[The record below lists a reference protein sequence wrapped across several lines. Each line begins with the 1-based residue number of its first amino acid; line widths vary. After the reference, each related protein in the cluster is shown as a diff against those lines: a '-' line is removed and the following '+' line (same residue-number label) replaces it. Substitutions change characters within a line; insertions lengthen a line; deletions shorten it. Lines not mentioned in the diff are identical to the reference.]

1 MCPQYFAL
9 LAAGFF
15 ATFIPWDYLPLFH
28 VICGHKH
35 LGFCLNSQ
43 QSLLIKAICIF
54 CKVHLHS
61 QGFLFLFMLNSH
73 TAKQSTLG
81 VLSCHRLLAH
91 KVNYL
96 EFGLA
101 GRLSFLEHSS
111 CSAVFEFIGGN
122 PKKCLIWIVIPNC
135 NFLKFIYSIFA
146 WLSTCHLYLTGG
158 MYAIMEGELGVTYPC
173 N

>member
-9 LAAGFF
+9 LAAGLF
-15 ATFIPWDYLPLFH
+15 ATFIPWYYLPLFH

-35 LGFCLNSQ
+35 LRFCFNSQ
-43 QSLLIKAICIF
+43 QSSLIKAICIF

-73 TAKQSTLG
+73 TGKQSTLG
-81 VLSCHRLLAH
+81 VLSCHRLLVR

-111 CSAVFEFIGGN
+111 CSTVLEFIGGN
-122 PKKCLIWIVIPNC
+122 PKKCLI
-135 NFLKFIYSIFA
+135 
-146 WLSTCHLYLTGG
+146 
-158 MYAIMEGELGVTYPC
+158 
-173 N
+173 